1 VVALFFVGLQQVD
14 FDELDPDVQALV
26 PPAVRYGRIN
36 PCMLVVPMGWSWA
49 VWLVQRKHEHIVGG
63 VAEAFG
69 ASLVSDFS
77 PPPVMSGDT
86 LLMSMY
92 IDNLLVQGA
101 NAERVTACRR
111 AGSAA
116 LRAAGLP
123 MHEETD
129 AEKEVNTLGVYQ
141 SGSPPVVRLSDAR
154 FARLRATLEAVFGGG
169 SSVRSSSRS

>member
-1 VVALFFVGLQQVD
+1 VVAPPFFCLQQVD

-26 PPAVRYGRIN
+26 PPAVRYGRIY

-69 ASLVSDFS
+69 ATLVSDCS

-101 NAERVTACRR
+101 NAEK
-111 AGSAA
+111 GN
-116 LRAAGLP
+116 GLP
-123 MHEETD
+123 QGR
-129 AEKEVNTLGVYQ
+129 VC
-141 SGSPPVVRLSDAR
+141 GSTR
-154 FARLRATLEAVFGGG
+154 G
-169 SSVRSSSRS
+169 RSSYARGDRRGEGG